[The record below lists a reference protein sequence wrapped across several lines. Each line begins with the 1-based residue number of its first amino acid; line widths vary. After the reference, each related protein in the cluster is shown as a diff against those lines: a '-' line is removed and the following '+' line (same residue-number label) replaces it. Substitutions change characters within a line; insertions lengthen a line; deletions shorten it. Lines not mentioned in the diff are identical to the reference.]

1 MKSLLKIFICVAVIG
16 MLSACSIIG
25 QHSYNTAMTTDLSP
39 DIVRLDLSLSDFE
52 FLGEVK
58 VNVEYHTYLK
68 GIIAYETIN
77 GEVYNRRLSRYVNFA
92 GKSPVS
98 LSLPLRK
105 ATYKVIETY
114 PDADYYVPVFTD
126 RISENLFLGSR
137 IKEEAVFKVY
147 KLKK

>member
-1 MKSLLKIFICVAVIG
+1 MKNLLKIVICVAITVIF
-16 MLSACSIIG
+16 SACSIG
-25 QHSYNTAMTTDLSP
+25 QHTYNAAKTTDLSP
-39 DIVRLDLSLSDFE
+39 DIVRLNLSLSDFE

-58 VNVEYHTYLK
+58 INVEYRTYLK
-68 GIIAYETIN
+68 GIMVYESIN
-77 GEVYNRRLSRYVNFA
+77 GEVYNRRLSRHVSFE

-114 PDADYYVPVFTD
+114 PDADYYVPVFTNG
-126 RISENLFLGSR
+126 ISENLFLGSR

-147 KLKK
+147 RLKK